1 MEYRNSG
8 VNSHFGGGLVA
19 GVDRN
24 AGTEVLG
31 STIAAVSD
39 SNNANLTILAKGT
52 GNVQI
57 GDSSQTISIGGSTTQ
72 WKLVTGESSWRAPAV
87 SSVSIAISTMTMTGV
102 STGDLIISMDFRG
115 LLSSVLA
122 VGTYTPSSAAE
133 CKIQLVNPS
142 TANQGAGSSG
152 RVRWAYLDR
161 T

>member
-8 VNSHFGGGLVA
+8 VNTHLGGGIVA

-24 AGTEVLG
+24 AAFEVLG
-31 STIAAVSD
+31 STMAVVSD
-39 SNNANLTILAKGT
+39 SNNANGVILAKGT
-52 GNVQI
+52 GNIQI
-57 GDSSQTISIGGSTTQ
+57 GDSSQTVSLAGSTTLF
-72 WKLVTGESSWRAPAV
+72 KLVTGESSWRAPAV
-87 SSVSIAISTMTMTGV
+87 SSLSIGLSTMTMTGV

-142 TANQGAGSSG
+142 TVSQGAGSSG